1 MNLSEPFIRRPVMT
15 LLLTLFALAAGL
27 LAYHQMPFSD
37 LPAVDY
43 PVIQVQV
50 AYPGATPET
59 MANNV
64 ATPLERQFLQIP
76 GLELVTSNSGQGTT
90 SFTLQFALDKSI
102 DAAATDV
109 QAAITRASGQLP
121 QDLPSPPTFTKTN
134 PNDQPQ
140 AYLAVM
146 SNTLTEAQLYDYG
159 STQVGQRIS
168 ILKGV
173 SQVQEFGTPSAV
185 RIKADPGKL
194 AVRGLTMDDL
204 DKAIRANTAY
214 QGAGQFDGAKR
225 TLLLQPQGQ
234 LGTADGYADMIV
246 GQFKGSPVH
255 MRDVARAVDSVQ
267 DERQHPSFWFRHY
280 KVPDPDHP
288 GQEIEKAG
296 APSAIVVVPIYRAAG
311 ANAVE
316 VSQEIRDELPK
327 IQKTLPP
334 SVDLRLIY
342 DRAAS
347 IRDSIVDVQETLVIA
362 FILVVIVIFVFLGRA
377 ADTIIP
383 AVALPLSLLLTFV
396 VMNLLGYSLDNLSL
410 MALTLAIGF
419 LVDDAIVFLE
429 NAVRRMEKYGEPP
442 LLATLRGAQEI
453 SFTILSMTVSL
464 AAVFIPLVFLS
475 GLMGRI
481 FREFSITIVIAIF
494 ASGIVSLTLTPLM
507 CARMLAARG
516 HGQRKTFLER
526 FIGGIEHRVV
536 GVYGRSLWF
545 FLHHRWISALV
556 WVGCLLGTYGFFQAL
571 PKSFL
576 PPGDSSFLL
585 GVMIAQQGSSPEQMR
600 AYQAQVERAMHENPD
615 VELTITATG
624 LSGMLNSN
632 MGFMIAFLKPVNERT
647 TPPGPLDGTHASI
660 ATVNA
665 DLGKKIFMSTVGLIP
680 AMQPQ
685 PVLQISTGATA
696 RNTGA
701 VSFAISG
708 VDPQEV
714 YQTAGKLT
722 GAFYSQVG
730 KLFAEQGGV
739 IPDLYLDTPNLQ
751 IEPLRDQAATYGV
764 DTTSIETLLSHAASQ
779 NYTYLI
785 KRPTNQY
792 QVILELDDAFRTS
805 ATDLNQLYVKSTD
818 GQRVVP
824 LNAVAK
830 WHEGRGPQA
839 VNHINQFTSVTFGFT
854 PKPGV
859 PLSEVTKFI
868 QDTSDK
874 IVPPTMKATFQ
885 GEALTFTQT
894 VSDLKTL
901 LVVAVFVMY
910 VILGILY
917 ESYLHP
923 ITVLSSL
930 PVALV
935 GGLFTLWAAR
945 QFGMDVDVSLYAYIG
960 MFMLMGI
967 VKKNGIMIVD
977 FALQRIAQGETA
989 ERAIHDASMDR
1000 FRPIIMTTLAAV
1012 MGAVPIALGFGADGA
1027 SRRPLGLVI
1036 IGGLFFSQFLTL
1048 YVTPAI
1054 YLYLESF
1061 QEGVLDRTGFFRSTR
1076 VHHEEMD
1083 EMVRQSHELP
1093 PETTDDA
1100 HGRPVPV
1107 LAGHGDRH

>member
-1 MNLSEPFIRRPVMT
+1 VNLSEPFIRRPVMT
-15 LLLTLFALAAGL
+15 VLLTVFAVAAGV
-27 LAYHQMPFSD
+27 LAYHRMPFSD

-43 PVIQVQV
+43 PVIQVSV

-76 GLELVTSNSGQGTT
+76 GLELVTSNSGQGNT
-90 SFTLQFALDKSI
+90 SFTLQFDLDKSI
-102 DAAATDV
+102 DGAATDV
-109 QAAITRASGQLP
+109 QAAITRAQGQLP

-159 STQVGQRIS
+159 NTQVGQRIS
-168 ILKGV
+168 IIPGV
-173 SQVQEFGTPSAV
+173 SQVQEFGTASAV

-194 AVRGLTMDDL
+194 AVRGLTIDDL

-214 QGAGQFDGAKR
+214 QGAGQFDGASR

-255 MRDVARAVDSVQ
+255 MRDVARAIDGVQ

-280 KVPDPDHP
+280 QVPDPDHP
-288 GQEIEKAG
+288 GQTIEKAG
-296 APSAIVVVPIYRAAG
+296 APSAIVVVPVYRAAG
-311 ANAVE
+311 ANAVD
-316 VSQEIRDELPK
+316 VSRAIEAEIPNIK
-327 IQKTLPP
+327 KTLPP
-334 SVDLRLIY
+334 SVDLRVIY
-342 DRAAS
+342 DRAGS
-347 IRDSIVDVQETLVIA
+347 ILDSIKDVQETLVIA
-362 FILVVIVIFVFLGRA
+362 FVLVVLVIFLFLGRA

-396 VMNLLGYSLDNLSL
+396 CMNILGYSLDNLSL

-429 NAVRRMEKYGEPP
+429 NAVRRMEKFGEPP
-442 LLATLRGAQEI
+442 LLAALRGAREI

-494 ASGIVSLTLTPLM
+494 ASGIVSLSLTPLM

-516 HGQRKTFLER
+516 QGHPKTLLER
-526 FIGGIEHRVV
+526 VIGGIEHRVLDL
-536 GVYGRSLWF
+536 YGRSLWF
-545 FLHHRWISALV
+545 FLRHRWISALA
-556 WVGCLLGTYGFFQAL
+556 WALCLYGTYFFFTRV

-585 GVMIAQQGSSPEQMR
+585 GVMIAQQGSSPAQMQ
-600 AYQAQVERAMHENPD
+600 AYQTRVEAAMQANPD
-615 VELTITATG
+615 VDLTITATG
-624 LSGMLNSN
+624 LTGMLNSN

-647 TPPGPLDGTHASI
+647 TPPSPLDGKHASI
-660 ATVNA
+660 VTVNA
-665 DLGKKIFMSTVGLIP
+665 DIAKRIFMSTTGLIP

-696 RNTGA
+696 RNTGS
-701 VSFAISG
+701 VSFSISG
-708 VDPQEV
+708 VDPKEV
-714 YQTAGKLT
+714 YAT
-722 GAFYSQVG
+722 GFRLMGEFQKKVG
-730 KLFAEQGGV
+730 TIFADQGGV
-739 IPDLYLDTPNLQ
+739 IPDMYLQTPNVQ

-792 QVILELDDAFRTS
+792 QVILELDDQFRTRS
-805 ATDLNQLYVKSTD
+805 SDLDKLYIKSTD
-818 GQRVVP
+818 GQRVIP
-824 LNAVAK
+824 FNAVAK
-830 WHEGRGPQA
+830 WHESIGPMA

-854 PKPGV
+854 PKAGV
-859 PLSEVTKFI
+859 PLGTVTQYI
-868 QDTSDK
+868 QDTADK

-894 VSDLKTL
+894 LSDLKVL

-935 GGLFTLWAAR
+935 GGLFTLWA
-945 QFGMDVDVSLYAYIG
+945 FGAEASLYAYIG

-977 FALQRIAQGETA
+977 FALQRISAGETA

-1054 YLYLESF
+1054 YLYLEDF
-1061 QEGVLDRTGFFRSTR
+1061 QEKVLDRTGFFRSTR
-1076 VHHEEMD
+1076 THHEEMD
-1083 EMVRQSHELP
+1083 EMLARGQ
-1093 PETTDDA
+1093 TDRVTPA
-1100 HGRPVPV
+1100 VVGNGN
-1107 LAGHGDRH
+1107 GH